1 MSYISELLNRRPR
14 FQRWASPLPSV
25 EGEVAVLDTLLPFS
39 LLLYEIGQQLGVSQ
53 RPHESNQAF
62 AERIEATI
70 TERLCA
76 LDRLREQLA
85 SKE

>member
-1 MSYISELLNRRPR
+1 MSLFFPFRNRWPR
-14 FQRWASPLPSV
+14 QWRVPFSAPST
-25 EGEVAVLDTLLPFS
+25 GGATVLDTLLPFS